1 MEHNYNVIII
11 GAGNLGQAL
20 ANYGGFTKRGFQMA
34 GIFDIDP
41 EKIGKKINDIPVYSI
56 DEIETFVKEHPVHIA
71 ALTVPKD
78 QASRIAGRLAE
89 VGVEAF
95 WNFASTDLKVPSHVV
110 VENVHLAES
119 LMRLSYRLSEK
130 DK

>member
-1 MEHNYNVIII
+1 MRI
-11 GAGNLGQAL
+11 
-20 ANYGGFTKRGFQMA
+20 T
-34 GIFDIDP
+34 DITP
-41 EKIGKKINDIPVYSI
+41 VKPKSNKKIRLAAYARVSTKSEEQIHSFLAQIRYYNQ
-56 DEIETFVKEHPVHIA
+56 FVKEHPVHIA